1 MNDVFKCNYWRDT
14 SKGKTWSRV
23 RHSHQIIH
31 ILSGTKIK
39 FVPRHVPVTPQT
51 RWYLMFILSYQE
63 IRVVRLTW
71 EREREDQNKNN
82 LPYSFRSPPLN
93 LLRCKVDH
101 SKRNAALVF
110 QGRKAPQLFNLKLL
124 PKWMLVPHKLIKNFG
139 IDFMSL

>member
-14 SKGKTWSRV
+14 QRVSRGRKV

-39 FVPRHVPVTPQT
+39 LVPRHVPVTRQT
-51 RWYLMFILSYQE
+51 RWYLMFLRSYQE

-71 EREREDQNKNN
+71 EREREDQHKNN
-82 LPYSFRSPPLN
+82 LPYSFRCPPPN

-110 QGRKAPQLFNLKLL
+110 QVRKAPQLFNLKLL
-124 PKWMLVPHKLIKNFG
+124 PKWMLVPHKLIKSFG